1 MHEPHESESHL
12 LYKTNCDECGSS
24 DANAVYSDGHSHCF
38 SCGKH
43 NAKGWAP
50 KPTTEDYE
58 EADTDL
64 IHGEYKDLA
73 KRGIRVETCQ
83 KFGYKI
89 GRKNGKPVQ
98 LAPYRDK
105 SGKVVAQKLRF
116 ADKDEGMPWVGRN
129 KKVAQLFGQ
138 HLWGSGGK
146 RVVVTEG
153 EIDCLTV
160 SQLQDNKWPVVSLI
174 NGADGA
180 KKDLSR
186 NAAWLESFD
195 EIVLLFDMDE
205 PGQKAVEEAALALQP
220 GKVKVAELPLKDA
233 NEMHQAGRGAEVI
246 RAIWNARPY
255 RPDGIKE
262 VDDLLEEA
270 CKPVEWGIAWPWPT
284 LTNSTYGI
292 RFTELYAFGGGVGC
306 GKTEVFK
313 ELISHLSLGLG
324 HKVGVLML
332 EEPPRHTLK
341 VLAGKVANK
350 RFHVPGVEYEESELR
365 SAIEQLRGKV
375 FLYDHFGAKDWD
387 TIKAQIA
394 FMVQAMGIR
403 FIFLDHLTALVAGVE
418 DERRALDKIM
428 EEMASLAQRL
438 ECCIFFI
445 SHLSTPKGTPHEEG
459 GRVHEKDFTGSRAI
473 ARWSHFMFGIE
484 RNKQEPNTPT
494 CFRILKD
501 RYTGDGN
508 GVTFGLRWDRDL
520 GRLEE
525 CELTE
530 EADTPPEYG
539 TNGAYNDDF

>member
-1 MHEPHESESHL
+1 MDEPQDSHL
-12 LYKTNCDECGSS
+12 LYKTSCDDCGSS
-24 DANAVYSDGHSHCF
+24 DANAVYSDGHTHCF
-38 SCGKH
+38 SCGSH
-43 NAKGWAP
+43 KGGRGVTP
-50 KPTTEDYE
+50 PGDDEG
-58 EADTDL
+58 EAEDL
-64 IHGEYKDLA
+64 IPGEYRDLA
-73 KRGIRVETCQ
+73 KRGLREETCR
-83 KFGYKI
+83 KFGYKV
-89 GRKNGKPVQ
+89 GRKGDKPVQ

-105 SGKVVAQKLRF
+105 DGKVVAQKLRF

-129 KKVAQLFGQ
+129 KKVTQLFGQ

-146 RVVVTEG
+146 RVVITEG
-153 EIDCLTV
+153 EIDAMTV

-180 KKDLSR
+180 RKDLSR
-186 NAAWLESFD
+186 NAGWLESFD
-195 EIVLLFDMDE
+195 EIVLMFDMDE
-205 PGQKAVEEAALALQP
+205 PGRKAIEEAAMVLQP

-233 NEMHQAGRGAEVI
+233 NEMHQAGKGGEVI

-262 VDDLLEEA
+262 VDDLIEA
-270 CKPVEWGIAWPWPT
+270 ACAPVQWGIAWPWPT
-284 LTNSTYGI
+284 LTSATYGI
-292 RFTELYAFGGGVGC
+292 RMTELYAIGGGVGC

-313 ELISHLSLGLG
+313 ELINHLAIELG
-324 HKVGVLML
+324 HKVGGIML
-332 EEPPRHTLK
+332 EEPPAHTLK
-341 VLAGKVANK
+341 VLAGKVANR
-350 RFHVPGVEYEESELR
+350 RFHIPGGAYDEAGLR
-365 SAIEQLRGKV
+365 PALERLRGEV
-375 FLYDHFGAKDWD
+375 WLYDHFGAKDWD
-387 TIKAQIA
+387 VIKGQIA
-394 FMVQAMGIR
+394 FMVQALGIK

-438 ECCIFFI
+438 GCAIFFI

-484 RNKQEPNTPT
+484 RNKQKPDSPP

-508 GVTFGLRWDRDL
+508 GVTFGLRWDRDT

-525 CELTE
+525 CELPTE
-530 EADTPPEYG
+530 DEDNYPREYRGDT
-539 TNGAYNDDF
+539 NNDF